1 MTALRIR
8 CRNSAIKI
16 HAFKE
21 GDAETRELPVA
32 RQEDLIVE
40 ELPDEVLVYDLNTDE
55 AHCLNQTAA
64 LIWKN
69 CDGQKSVGEIAA
81 SLGQQLESPV
91 SEQVVMLGLEEL
103 SSYSL
108 LKQRTW
114 KAPTRSGLSRRELV
128 KKLGLTAAIAL
139 PVIMSITAPTAAQA
153 GTVDPCAVQTGKPQG
168 CPCSNDNECASFNCN
183 VGTCGPPLRPSK
195 Q

>member
-1 MTALRIR
+1 LKV
-8 CRNSAIKI
+8 KI
-16 HAFKE
+16 INRPDYKKK
-21 GDAETRELPVA
+21 GTRKMSELPVA
-32 RQEDLIVE
+32 RQKDLVVE
-40 ELPDEVLVYDLNTDE
+40 ELPDEVLVYDLRTDE

-81 SLGQQLESPV
+81 LVEQELKSPV

-103 SSYSL
+103 SVYRL
-108 LKQRTW
+108 LTEKTW
-114 KAPTRSGLSRRELV
+114 EAPTKARLSRRELV
-128 KKLGLTAAIAL
+128 KKLGLTAAIGL
-139 PVIMSITAPTAAQA
+139 PIIISITAPTAAQA
-153 GTVDPCAVQTGKPQG
+153 ATVDPCVAPSGRPEG

-183 VGTCGPPLRPSK
+183 AGTCGPALRPSR